1 MGRGRGLALAVLAL
15 ALAAA
20 PAAEAGTVSRDG
32 TEYRYADETS
42 GANLARFLY
51 CTPSGGINLCSGSA
65 LDSSS
70 YFLISDNGGTPTAAT
85 GSGCAPW
92 SSSPTVFLQCP
103 AAGITNWTV
112 TMIGGNDQV
121 NVQDCCGT
129 FPLPL
134 SISGG
139 EGNDSVSLFSASA
152 PATID
157 GGPGDDSLNGGS
169 GFDSISGGE
178 GTDTL
183 NGNGGDDSL
192 DGGFGGDVLNGGAAT
207 DSVTYAGRSE
217 AVTVDA
223 GATGASNGS
232 ANDGPAGARDKFQ
245 NIEIVRGGSGDDDL
259 NGGSFTGALT
269 LEGRGGADRLRA
281 GVGATTLRGEG
292 GNDQLEGGAAA
303 DTLDGGDGA
312 DLLDGGFGGD
322 LLNGG
327 PAADTVTYAARS
339 EAVTVD
345 LGVAAASGSGND
357 GPAGARDT
365 IQNTETVR
373 GGAGGDDLD
382 GSTYAG
388 ALTLEGGG
396 GGDRLRGGLGAN
408 TILGEGGNDDLE
420 GRAAADMLDGGA
432 GHDRI
437 DGLGGADTVFGGAG
451 FDSIEARDGEADSVD
466 CGPDDDAAT
475 TDPID
480 ARASCDTAPAA
491 TPPAP
496 SAPAATSPASG
507 GTTTTVTV
515 IVPSRLV
522 FDLGYGFTAARRATK
537 LKELS
542 LDVEPGARVTASCR
556 TATGKRCT
564 RTRDL
569 ARATASGSVRLRG
582 FENKALP
589 VGAKLQMRGMKDGMI
604 GVVKTLTVR
613 KRKAPSVKTQCLPPG
628 SAKPAAC

>member
-1 MGRGRGLALAVLAL
+1 MGRGLALAVLAL

-32 TEYRYADETS
+32 TEYRYADESS
-42 GANLARFLY
+42 GANATRFLY
-51 CTPSGGINLCSGSA
+51 CTPSGGINSCSGSG

-70 YFLISDNGGTPTAAT
+70 YFLIADNGAAPTAAG
-85 GSGCAPW
+85 GSSCVPW
-92 SSSPTVFLQCP
+92 SVSPTAFLQCP
-103 AAGITNWTV
+103 AAGITSWSI

-121 NVQDCCGT
+121 TVQDCCGT

-139 EGNDSVSLFSASA
+139 DGNDVVSVFSASA
-152 PATID
+152 SATID
-157 GGPGDDSLNGGS
+157 GGPGNDSLNGGPS
-169 GFDSISGGE
+169 SDSISGGD

-183 NGNGGDDSL
+183 NGNAGDDSL
-192 DGGFGGDVLNGGAAT
+192 DGGFGADVLNGGAAT
-207 DSVTYAGRSE
+207 DNVTYAGRSE
-217 AVTVDA
+217 AVTVDVGAA
-223 GATGASNGS
+223 GANNGS
-232 ANDGPAGARDKFQ
+232 ANDGPAGARDTLQ
-245 NIEIVRGGSGDDDL
+245 NIELVRGGSGDDQLD
-259 NGGSFTGALT
+259 GGTYTGALT
-269 LEGRGGADRLRA
+269 LEGRGGADLLRA
-281 GVGATTLRGEG
+281 GVGPTTLRGEG
-292 GNDQLEGGAAA
+292 GNDQLEGRAAA
-303 DTLDGGDGA
+303 DSLDGGDGA
-312 DLLDGGFGGD
+312 DLLDGGFGAD

-327 PAADTVTYAARS
+327 PAADTVTYASRS
-339 EAVTVD
+339 EAVAVD
-345 LGVAAASGSGND
+345 LGAAAGSGSGND

-382 GSTYAG
+382 GSSYGG

-408 TILGEGGNDDLE
+408 IILGEGGNDDLE
-420 GRAAADMLDGGA
+420 GRAGADTLDGGA

-480 ARASCDTAPAA
+480 ARTNCDPTPAATAPAA
-491 TPPAP
+491 TPPA
-496 SAPAATSPASG
+496 SS

-522 FDLGYGFTAARRATK
+522 FDLGYGFSAARRSTK
-537 LKELS
+537 LRELS

-569 ARATASGSVRLRG
+569 ARATGSGSVRLRG

-589 VGAKLQMRGMKDGMI
+589 VGAKLQMRGTKDGMI

-613 KRKAPSVKTQCLPPG
+613 KRQAPAVKTQCLPPG